1 MESYL
6 LPAPASIKGI
16 DGKTRQYPKGTWIV
30 TAEITDEQT
39 IAETRK
45 GVFKGFSATTIPKY
59 VCFKKMQLKF
69 DLIIYRG
76 VISMVEK
83 LIPNYDFV
91 KNWSEDQLRNFITT
105 PSGLPHRLM
114 SIVREVIPN
123 INRLRLIQCIEH
135 PEFKSLDQD
144 ERAVTH
150 RLKYEGKHK
159 EAREY
164 HIQYALDFLDKYPQF
179 KPMVKIVE

>member
-1 MESYL
+1 MGC
-6 LPAPASIKGI
+6 II
-16 DGKTRQYPKGTWIV
+16 
-30 TAEITDEQT
+30 
-39 IAETRK
+39 IAE
-45 GVFKGFSATTIPKY
+45 
-59 VCFKKMQLKF
+59 
-69 DLIIYRG
+69 
-76 VISMVEK
+76 K
-83 LIPNYDFV
+83 LTPNYEFV
-91 KNWSEDQLRNFITT
+91 KNWSEDQLRDFITT

-135 PEFKSLDQD
+135 PEFESLDQN

-179 KPMVKIVE
+179 KPMIKEVK

>member
-1 MESYL
+1 
-6 LPAPASIKGI
+6 
-16 DGKTRQYPKGTWIV
+16 
-30 TAEITDEQT
+30 
-39 IAETRK
+39 
-45 GVFKGFSATTIPKY
+45 
-59 VCFKKMQLKF
+59 
-69 DLIIYRG
+69 
-76 VISMVEK
+76 MVEK
-83 LIPNYDFV
+83 LIPKYDFV
-91 KNWSEDQLRNFITT
+91 KNWSENQLRDFITT

-135 PEFKSLDQD
+135 PEFESLDQN

>member
-1 MESYL
+1 MPDCDYGRGEEPLSEEKIKHLAHTFLKYGVIEKRHESLQTRQKVGHAVESYL

-69 DLIIYRG
+69 DI
-76 VISMVEK
+76 
-83 LIPNYDFV
+83 
-91 KNWSEDQLRNFITT
+91 
-105 PSGLPHRLM
+105 
-114 SIVREVIPN
+114 
-123 INRLRLIQCIEH
+123 
-135 PEFKSLDQD
+135 
-144 ERAVTH
+144 
-150 RLKYEGKHK
+150 LKQ
-159 EAREY
+159 R
-164 HIQYALDFLDKYPQF
+164 
-179 KPMVKIVE
+179 

>member
-1 MESYL
+1 MNKYESMTWEEL
-6 LPAPASIKGI
+6 RELPSEEFYK
-16 DGKTRQYPKGTWIV
+16 
-30 TAEITDEQT
+30 
-39 IAETRK
+39 
-45 GVFKGFSATTIPKY
+45 IPKTY
-59 VCFKKMQLKF
+59 LDQAVTEYYERVPPEESEIFVDDSILLF
-69 DLIIYRG
+69 EEPYENSEDLFYDILPLDD
-76 VISMVEK
+76 EK
-83 LIPNYDFV
+83 LIPKYDFV
-91 KNWSEDQLRNFITT
+91 KNWSEDQLRDFITT

-123 INRLRLIQCIEH
+123 INRLRLIQYIEH
-135 PEFKSLDQD
+135 PEFESLDQD
-144 ERAVTH
+144 ERAVTY